1 MSQWKCP
8 SFKTASSLSRVRPS
22 RTLSIRTA
30 TIELNEAKET
40 AFHGK
45 SKPIIRNTFKKHAD
59 KNNTG
64 RIRTQKRP

>member
-1 MSQWKCP
+1 
-8 SFKTASSLSRVRPS
+8 
-22 RTLSIRTA
+22 
-30 TIELNEAKET
+30 LNEMKRT

-45 SKPIIRNTFKKHAD
+45 RKPMIRKTFKKQAA